1 MFIELFYITL
11 FVSDKTN
18 KAKKC
23 EAAKAYDS
31 DSKSDSDENEVV
43 SIYI

>member
-1 MFIELFYITL
+1 MFIEVFYI
-11 FVSDKTN
+11 VSDKDN
-18 KAKKC
+18 KSKKI
-23 EAAKAYDS
+23 EAANAYDS

>member
-1 MFIELFYITL
+1 MFIELFYI
-11 FVSDKTN
+11 VSDKTN

-43 SIYI
+43 IIYI